1 MGMNLNESQ
10 KQAVASWVADG
21 MKLSEIQNRLVSE
34 FGVRMTYMEV
44 RFLVDDLKLK
54 LTDPEP
60 PKPATPAPPLPAAA
74 AASTDDALPAP
85 EAEPVA
91 DSPPPSGGKVS
102 VTVDQLT
109 RPGALVS
116 GKVKFSDGA
125 NADWYLDQT
134 GRLGVVPQQ
143 QGYKPSALDV
153 QEFQMA
159 LEREMVKLG
168 F

>member
-10 KQAVASWVADG
+10 QKTVAAWVAEG
-21 MKLSEIQNRLVSE
+21 LKLSEIQNRLASE
-34 FGVRMTYMEV
+34 LSVRLIYMEV
-44 RFLVDDLKLK
+44 RLLVDDLKLK

-60 PKPATPAPPLPAAA
+60 PKAPAPQPTQLAQPTESAVPEAKP
-74 AASTDDALPAP
+74 DAESPAP
-85 EAEPVA
+85 AV
-91 DSPPPSGGKVS
+91 GKVS
-102 VTVDQLT
+102 MSVDQLT

-116 GKVKFSDGA
+116 GKVKFSDGMS
-125 NADWYLDQT
+125 ADWYLDQT

-143 QGYKPSALDV
+143 PGYKPSAPDV

-159 LEREMVKLG
+159 LEREMAKLG

>member
-1 MGMNLNESQ
+1 MNLNESQ
-10 KQAVASWVADG
+10 KQAVAGWVAG
-21 MKLSEIQNRLVSE
+21 GQKLSEIQNGLVSE
-34 FGVRMTYMEV
+34 FGVRLTYMEV

-60 PKPATPAPPLPAAA
+60 PKAPTPAPSPVQ
-74 AASTDDALPAP
+74 PAP
-85 EAEPVA
+85 PAGAATPEPDPELA
-91 DSPPPSGGKVS
+91 TDAPAPGSGKVS

-125 NADWYLDQT
+125 SADWYLDQT

-143 QGYKPSALDV
+143 QGYKPSPLDV